1 LLFTALLGAGIF
13 LACGCA
19 HPLGPGFHL
28 DARQATIS
36 APGATPGRMHIH
48 VIDELG
54 NTGDRPL
61 HSLEVRLPEGPAFGG
76 QNLRVSIEG
85 VQVKPQR
92 SSEIDAR
99 MMRAPF
105 EPEWNQ
111 NEKRKIVTE
120 WDLQPE
126 NAVRGTIVASPN
138 GFFIADET
146 AFPLWQTPHG
156 LFATGGTDPDKELLA
171 VSAPPDFRVLAPG
184 KPLKPQA
191 DGSEIARRFLINPDV
206 DSRTYV
212 VAGRYQEKTVRTR
225 EGEVRFWTYRPID
238 ESDAQMAAAR
248 LSRSM
253 KTLEEFFG
261 AASDGKTSVRI
272 AEAPVELPAELR
284 SAGEPGGA
292 SFPHGALLD
301 PQAFQ
306 LGIANESVLQ
316 LAEYELTRTW
326 FGWRVRPR
334 PEAQILMGRGTGL
347 FGLVI
352 AAEGRGGNERAR
364 MVATLIDRYD
374 ESSAAAPDKRLMEPP
389 VGYSR
394 AERISTGYRGALFV
408 VALEDFCGHDNLR
421 TALRDIIHD
430 RAGSDTGYEELR
442 AAVETA
448 SGKDLAEMFR
458 AWLIRPGIP
467 DDFRVRYQEA
477 SSTTP

>member
-1 LLFTALLGAGIF
+1 VSAESRVRLLFTALLGAGIF

-28 DARQATIS
+28 DVRQATIS
-36 APGATPGRMHIH
+36 VPGATPGRMHIH

-92 SSEIDAR
+92 SSEVDAR

-156 LFATGGTDPDKELLA
+156 LFATGGTDPDKELLT

-238 ESDAQMAAAR
+238 ESDAPMAAAR

-347 FGLVI
+347 FGL
-352 AAEGRGGNERAR
+352 
-364 MVATLIDRYD
+364 
-374 ESSAAAPDKRLMEPP
+374 
-389 VGYSR
+389 
-394 AERISTGYRGALFV
+394 
-408 VALEDFCGHDNLR
+408 
-421 TALRDIIHD
+421 
-430 RAGSDTGYEELR
+430 
-442 AAVETA
+442 
-448 SGKDLAEMFR
+448 
-458 AWLIRPGIP
+458 
-467 DDFRVRYQEA
+467 
-477 SSTTP
+477 